1 MYITLFPQ
9 PSPPE
14 PQVLFHPLKPI
25 DESDSGFKMI
35 LKYQVPEA
43 VKYWSI
49 SLKFTKDISTRNF
62 NIDKAKVVPQ
72 KEPTSDSFC
81 LGPQPY
87 NRKLK
92 AKCVLRLEF
101 NCHKAQLYE
110 AAPNAFFVFH
120 PNSTKCE
127 DFDLPKPGPA
137 VPKESAVAEFIQL
150 WQPNNFKMRFNLQV
164 INSVRG
170 GWKIAVKFSKPV
182 AEISNINKARFAGRS
197 QDRHTF
203 YIENVPGQIQNANLK
218 QCERINIEFA
228 GKLVSSP
235 ANKPLSAFVVFE
247 RKEPEYAEINPQGAC
262 PTVPQL
268 G

>member
-1 MYITLFPQ
+1 MLLQVTDFSPYPCSQTPVGLVKTFLDSRSKGLSNWLSKMYITFFPQ

-14 PQVLFHPLKPI
+14 PQVLIHPLKPI

-87 NRKLK
+87 NRKLN

-137 VPKESAVAEFIQL
+137 VPK
-150 WQPNNFKMRFNLQV
+150 
-164 INSVRG
+164 
-170 GWKIAVKFSKPV
+170 
-182 AEISNINKARFAGRS
+182 
-197 QDRHTF
+197 
-203 YIENVPGQIQNANLK
+203 
-218 QCERINIEFA
+218 
-228 GKLVSSP
+228 
-235 ANKPLSAFVVFE
+235 
-247 RKEPEYAEINPQGAC
+247 
-262 PTVPQL
+262 
-268 G
+268 